1 MIIQERKEGKIV
13 YRSDTYR
20 YVKDNA
26 GMTYFSIETSEP
38 LRFELEE
45 TDVA

>member
-1 MIIQERKEGKIV
+1 MVIQERKEGKIV
-13 YRSDTYR
+13 YRSDTCK

-26 GMTYFSIETSEP
+26 GMTYFSIETTKP

>member
-1 MIIQERKEGKIV
+1 MVIQERKEGKIV
-13 YRSDTYR
+13 YRSDTCR